1 MRRRKRK
8 ANLKGDMVILLALFH
23 RYGWII
29 AMLLCIT
36 FLPVN
41 KFYTAGAFLL
51 IYSIWSFV
59 GYKCRWKHI
68 YCSYQNAYRK
78 QNAYHKKMTPD
89 SINWNQIKKRDAYIV
104 PLIFLIFGLMI
115 LGVAVFL

>member
-8 ANLKGDMVILLALFH
+8 ANLKGDMVILLALCH

-29 AMLLCIT
+29 AMLLCMT

-41 KFYTAGAFLL
+41 RLYTAGAFFLL
-51 IYSIWSFV
+51 DSLWSFV

-68 YCSYQNAYRK
+68 YCSYQS
-78 QNAYHKKMTPD
+78 AYHEKMTPD

-104 PLIFLIFGLMI
+104 PLISLILGLMI

>member
-29 AMLLCIT
+29 VMLLCMT

-78 QNAYHKKMTPD
+78 KMTPD
-89 SINWNQIKKRDAYIV
+89 SISWKQIKKRDAYSV

-115 LGVAVFL
+115 LGVAVF

>member
-29 AMLLCIT
+29 VMLLCIT

-41 KFYTAGAFLL
+41 RFYTAGAFLL

-68 YCSYQNAYRK
+68 YCSYQNAY
-78 QNAYHKKMTPD
+78 HKKMTPD
-89 SINWNQIKKRDAYIV
+89 SINWNQIKKRDAYSV

-115 LGVAVFL
+115 LGVAFF

>member
-8 ANLKGDMVILLALFH
+8 ANLKGGIVILLALSH

-29 AMLLCIT
+29 VMLLCMT

-68 YCSYQNAYRK
+68 YCSYQNAY
-78 QNAYHKKMTPD
+78 HEKMTPH
-89 SINWNQIKKRDAYIV
+89 SISWNQIKKRDAYIV

-115 LGVAVFL
+115 LGVAVF